1 MVFASSDA
9 LTKMSSDLII
19 GSEAVMTRRPGKA
32 VSATGREPP
41 ESARPMAPEIFMEPL
56 KMRVYCRPITR
67 HDRSRRREEVLLR
80 LPITSTNLGSIG
92 KRRKCLISSVRV
104 TSVCTSAFPNRIL

>member
-19 GSEAVMTRRPGKA
+19 GSEAVMAQRPGKA
-32 VSATGREPP
+32 IWETGRRPP
-41 ESARPMAPEIFMEPL
+41 ERARPMAPEDFMEPL
-56 KMRVYCRPITR
+56 KMSVYCRPITR

-80 LPITSTNLGSIG
+80 LPIMSTNLGSIG
-92 KRRKCLISSVRV
+92 KRRKSLISSIRV
-104 TSVCTSAFPNRIL
+104 TTVCTSAFPNRIL